1 MLLIIL
7 LILFKYKQAE
17 RQRKKRQLQTPE
29 EISRIKES
37 NVKIN
42 LCTMLIFSFYF
53 INYDTEGKSCEG
65 S

>member
-1 MLLIIL
+1 MLLIIM

-42 LCTMLIFSFYF
+42 LCTMLIISLLFY
-53 INYDTEGKSCEG
+53 KL
-65 S
+65 

>member
-42 LCTMLIFSFYF
+42 LCTMLIISLLFY
-53 INYDTEGKSCEG
+53 KL
-65 S
+65 